1 MRLKLFSKNLTILF
15 CTLFFLVGC
24 ADNIKVS
31 KKEAV
36 DAFVD
41 RSEKLA
47 QDFKDP
53 IETKAYPKTLIQF
66 TYGPDSLK
74 NNNFLEYLVLSKAN
88 LSSDVLKQIEEEENE
103 YQYKSNERKTYLNIY
118 KKQLENY
125 QRESSV
131 YKRLAQETNVSF
143 TDTKALKI
151 IQELVSQAG
160 LNFQKSIEQNPKE
173 PFDENIKTSIL
184 TSGKLIDVLEEVAS
198 KYKLYLSLTRDF
210 KTIVVSNKP
219 APTNLKIDKN
229 LTQDVNL
236 AERDFKKIQSALSE
250 LSDDHKKSSIGNG
263 KYYADKLETKF
274 AQNFIEKLMYQINE
288 DQIFESKTREASE
301 LRKALI
307 GFSDSKSSENIQP
320 KTTAIFKANLKNGE
334 EKVIQKFNIFNDS
347 PENMLTLLQSY
358 SIFNCGKDVKPLTP
372 GSNNKNTPQSLT
384 PSQIQTAPQI
394 QNSNNTTLQNQ
405 NNKTDQGN
413 VQQNNTQQNTPQQN
427 LGQFK
432 ASDDGLNYLSDKK
445 ENDESNSLYIA
456 NTSGCVIFNKDSTGV
471 VASGSIVDM
480 QLVDHFI
487 SDQDKPVKQA
497 LIEVYIVEVSTDWK
511 RQIQSKINQGNNK
524 FATGVVASFTNTG
537 GLSMNAILGNNANIA
552 SFISLLESNSLGK
565 NVSNPLIL
573 VKDGKTGVVNKV
585 RTISQ
590 VLSNDVTPIAGGTTA
605 LYSSKQLK
613 SIEAPLNLEITPS
626 INKHNDNIQLKFKF
640 TETTFDDDTKF
651 ETPSTKNEIN
661 SELIT
666 QPGEIVV
673 MAGLIKEKNNKSYT
687 GLPGLSSAGLNSL
700 YGSFVSLL
708 GGSQTQTNSGSE
720 LLVFI
725 NPTVITNKN
734 IGKTINRANY

>member
-1 MRLKLFSKNLTILF
+1 MRLKLFPKNFAILF
-15 CTLFFLVGC
+15 CLLFLVGC
-24 ADNIKVS
+24 AENIKVS

-88 LSSDVLKQIEEEENE
+88 LSSDVLKQIQEEENE
-103 YQYKSNERKTYLNIY
+103 YQYKSNERKTYLNVY
-118 KKQLENY
+118 KKQIENY
-125 QRESSV
+125 QKESSV
-131 YKRLAQETNVSF
+131 YKKLGQETNVSF
-143 TDTKALKI
+143 TDTRALKI
-151 IQELVSQAG
+151 IQELVGQAG
-160 LNFQKSIEQNPKE
+160 LNFQKSIEDNPKE
-173 PFDENIKTSIL
+173 PFNENIKISIQ
-184 TSGKLIDVLEEVAS
+184 TSGKLLDILEEVAA
-198 KYKLYLSLTRDF
+198 KYKLYLSITRDF

-236 AERDFKKIQSALSE
+236 AEKDLKKIQLALSQ
-250 LSDDHKKSSIGNG
+250 LSDDHKKSSVDNE
-263 KYYADKLETKF
+263 KDYADKLETKF
-274 AQNFIEKLMYQINE
+274 AQNFIKKLMYQINE
-288 DQIFESKTREASE
+288 DQIFESKIKEASE
-301 LRKALI
+301 LRRALI
-307 GFSDSKSSENIQP
+307 GFSVNKDSENTQP

-358 SIFNCGKDVKPLTP
+358 SIFNCGKDVKTP
-372 GSNNKNTPQSLT
+372 NTGSINPNTKNNQQIPTTPQ
-384 PSQIQTAPQI
+384 PQ
-394 QNSNNTTLQNQ
+394 NNNNVNQQNQ
-405 NNKTDQGN
+405 NNKIDQN
-413 VQQNNTQQNTPQQN
+413 ASQQNIPQQN
-427 LGQFK
+427 VGQFIL
-432 ASDDGLNYLSDKK
+432 SEDGLNYLGDKK
-445 ENDESNSLYIA
+445 ESDDSNSLYIA
-456 NTSGCVIFNKDSTGV
+456 NTSGCVIFNKDSTGI

-497 LIEVYIVEVSTDWK
+497 MIEVYIVEVSTDWK

-524 FATGVVASFTNTG
+524 FATGVVGSLTNTG
-537 GLSMNAILGNNANIA
+537 GLSMQAVLGNNVNIQ
-552 SFISLLESNSLGK
+552 SFISLLESNALGRSI
-565 NVSNPLIL
+565 SNPLIL

-585 RTISQ
+585 REIKRILTNPATSGGNTLIPATEQ
-590 VLSNDVTPIAGGTTA
+590 VNTVN
-605 LYSSKQLK
+605 
-613 SIEAPLNLEITPS
+613 APLNLEITAN
-626 INKHNDNIQLKFKF
+626 INKHNDNIQLKFVFK
-640 TETTFDDDTKF
+640 ETTFDDDTNF
-651 ETPSTKNEIN
+651 VSPSTKNEIN
-661 SELIT
+661 SELIA
-666 QPGEIVV
+666 QPGEIIV
-673 MAGLIKEKNNKSYT
+673 MAGLLKEKNNKSYT
-687 GLPGLSSAGLNSL
+687 GLPGLSGLGLNSL

>member
-1 MRLKLFSKNLTILF
+1 MRLKLSPKNLAILF
-15 CTLFFLVGC
+15 CLLFLVGC

-88 LSSDVLKQIEEEENE
+88 LSSDVLKQIQEEENE

-125 QRESSV
+125 QKESSV
-131 YKRLAQETNVSF
+131 YKRLGQETNVSF
-143 TDTKALKI
+143 TDTKALKV
-151 IQELVSQAG
+151 IQELVAQAG
-160 LNFQKSIEQNPKE
+160 LNFQKSIEDSPKE
-173 PFDENIKTSIL
+173 PFNENIKISL
-184 TSGKLIDVLEEVAS
+184 QTSGKLLDILEEVAT
-198 KYKLYLSLTRDF
+198 KYKLYLSITRDF

-236 AERDFKKIQSALSE
+236 AEKDLKKIQLALSE
-250 LSDDHKKSSIGNG
+250 LSDDHKKSSVDNE
-263 KYYADKLETKF
+263 KDYADKLETKF
-274 AQNFIEKLMYQINE
+274 AQNFIKKLMYQINE
-288 DQIFESKTREASE
+288 DQIFESKTKEASE
-301 LRKALI
+301 LRRALI
-307 GFSDSKSSENIQP
+307 GFSVNKDSENTQP

-358 SIFNCGKDVKPLTP
+358 SIFNCGKDLKAPNTGAINP
-372 GSNNKNTPQSLT
+372 NTKNNQQNP
-384 PSQIQTAPQI
+384 TAPQP
-394 QNSNNTTLQNQ
+394 QNNNNVNQQNQNQQNQ
-405 NNKTDQGN
+405 NNKIDQN
-413 VQQNNTQQNTPQQN
+413 ASQQNIPQQN
-427 LGQFK
+427 VGQFK
-432 ASDDGLNYLSDKK
+432 SSEDGLNYLSDKK
-445 ENDESNSLYIA
+445 ESDDSNSLYIA
-456 NTSGCVIFNKDSTGV
+456 NTSGCVIFNKDSTGI

-497 LIEVYIVEVSTDWK
+497 MIEVYIVEVSTDWK

-524 FATGVVASFTNTG
+524 FATGVVGSLTNTG
-537 GLSMNAILGNNANIA
+537 GLSMQAILGNNVNIA
-552 SFISLLESNSLGK
+552 SFINLLESNALGRSI
-565 NVSNPLIL
+565 SNPLIL

-585 RTISQ
+585 REIKQILTNPATSGGSTLIPATQQ
-590 VLSNDVTPIAGGTTA
+590 VNTVD
-605 LYSSKQLK
+605 
-613 SIEAPLNLEITPS
+613 APLNLEITAN
-626 INKHNDNIQLKFKF
+626 INKHNDNIQLKFVFK
-640 TETTFDDDTKF
+640 ETTFDDDTNF
-651 ETPSTKNEIN
+651 VSPSTKNEIN
-661 SELIT
+661 SELIA
-666 QPGEIVV
+666 QPGEVIV
-673 MAGLIKEKNNKSYT
+673 MAGLLKEKNNKSYT
-687 GLPGLSSAGLNSL
+687 GLPGLSGLGLNSL

>member
-1 MRLKLFSKNLTILF
+1 MRLKLFPKNFAILF
-15 CTLFFLVGC
+15 CLLFLVGC

-88 LSSDVLKQIEEEENE
+88 LSSDVLKQIQEEENE

-125 QRESSV
+125 QKESSV
-131 YKRLAQETNVSF
+131 YKRLGQETNVSF
-143 TDTKALKI
+143 TDTKALKV
-151 IQELVSQAG
+151 IQELVAQAG
-160 LNFQKSIEQNPKE
+160 LNFQKSIEDSPKE
-173 PFDENIKTSIL
+173 PFNENIKISL
-184 TSGKLIDVLEEVAS
+184 QTSGKLLDILEEVAT
-198 KYKLYLSLTRDF
+198 KYKLYLSITRDF

-236 AERDFKKIQSALSE
+236 AEKDLKKIQLALSE
-250 LSDDHKKSSIGNG
+250 LSDDHKKSSVDNE
-263 KYYADKLETKF
+263 KDYTDKLETKF
-274 AQNFIEKLMYQINE
+274 AQNFIKKLMYQINE
-288 DQIFESKTREASE
+288 DQIFESKTKVASE
-301 LRKALI
+301 LRRALI
-307 GFSDSKSSENIQP
+307 GFSVNKDSENTQP

-358 SIFNCGKDVKPLTP
+358 SIFNCGKDLKAPNTGAINP
-372 GSNNKNTPQSLT
+372 NTKNNQQNP
-384 PSQIQTAPQI
+384 TAPQP
-394 QNSNNTTLQNQ
+394 QNNNNVNQQNQNQQNQ
-405 NNKTDQGN
+405 NNKIDQN
-413 VQQNNTQQNTPQQN
+413 ASQQNIPQQN
-427 LGQFK
+427 VGQFK
-432 ASDDGLNYLSDKK
+432 SSEDGLNYLSDKK
-445 ENDESNSLYIA
+445 ESDDSNSLYIA
-456 NTSGCVIFNKDSTGV
+456 NTSGCVIFNKDSTGI

-497 LIEVYIVEVSTDWK
+497 MIEVYIVEVSTDWK

-524 FATGVVASFTNTG
+524 FATGVVGSLTNTG
-537 GLSMNAILGNNANIA
+537 GLSMQAILGNNVNIA
-552 SFISLLESNSLGK
+552 SFINLLESNALGRSI
-565 NVSNPLIL
+565 SNPLIL

-585 RTISQ
+585 REITQILTNPATSGGSTLIPATQQ
-590 VLSNDVTPIAGGTTA
+590 VNTVD
-605 LYSSKQLK
+605 
-613 SIEAPLNLEITPS
+613 APLNLEITAN
-626 INKHNDNIQLKFKF
+626 INKHNDNIQLKFVFK
-640 TETTFDDDTKF
+640 ETTFDDDTNF
-651 ETPSTKNEIN
+651 VSPSTKNEIN
-661 SELIT
+661 SELIA
-666 QPGEIVV
+666 QPGEVIV
-673 MAGLIKEKNNKSYT
+673 MAGLLKEKNNKSYT
-687 GLPGLSSAGLNSL
+687 GLPGLSGLGLNSL

>member
-1 MRLKLFSKNLTILF
+1 MRLKLFPKNFAILF
-15 CTLFFLVGC
+15 CLLFLVGC
-24 ADNIKVS
+24 AENVKVS

-88 LSSDVLKQIEEEENE
+88 LSSDVLKQIQEEENE
-103 YQYKSNERKTYLNIY
+103 YQYKSNERKTYLNVY

-125 QRESSV
+125 QKESSV
-131 YKRLAQETNVSF
+131 YKRLGQETNVSF
-143 TDTKALKI
+143 TDTRALKV
-151 IQELVSQAG
+151 IQELVGQAG
-160 LNFQKSIEQNPKE
+160 LNFQKSIEDNPKE
-173 PFDENIKTSIL
+173 PFNENIKISL
-184 TSGKLIDVLEEVAS
+184 QTSGKLLDILEEVAA
-198 KYKLYLSLTRDF
+198 KYKLYLSITRDF

-236 AERDFKKIQSALSE
+236 AERDLKKIQLALSQ
-250 LSDDHKKSSIGNG
+250 LSDDDKKLSVDNE
-263 KYYADKLETKF
+263 KDYADKLETKF
-274 AQNFIEKLMYQINE
+274 AQNFIKKLMYQINE
-288 DQIFESKTREASE
+288 DQIFESKIKEASE
-301 LRKALI
+301 LRRSLI
-307 GFSDSKSSENIQP
+307 GFSLNKDSENTQP
-320 KTTAIFKANLKNGE
+320 KTTAIFKANLKIGE

-358 SIFNCGKDVKPLTP
+358 SIFNCGKDVKATNTRSINPNTK
-372 GSNNKNTPQSLT
+372 NNQQNPTTPQ
-384 PSQIQTAPQI
+384 PQ
-394 QNSNNTTLQNQ
+394 NNNNANQQNQ
-405 NNKTDQGN
+405 NNKIDQN
-413 VQQNNTQQNTPQQN
+413 ASQEIIPQQN
-427 LGQFK
+427 VGQFK
-432 ASDDGLNYLSDKK
+432 SSEDGLNYLSDKK
-445 ENDESNSLYIA
+445 ESDESNSLYIA
-456 NTSGCVIFNKDSTGV
+456 NTSGCVIFNKDSTGI

-497 LIEVYIVEVSTDWK
+497 MIEVYIVEVSTDWK

-524 FATGVVASFTNTG
+524 FATGVVGNLTNTG
-537 GLSMNAILGNNANIA
+537 GLSMQAILGNNLNIA
-552 SFISLLESNSLGK
+552 AFINLLESNELGRSI
-565 NVSNPLIL
+565 SNPLIL

-585 RTISQ
+585 REIRGILTNPATSGGNTLIPATQQINTI
-590 VLSNDVTPIAGGTTA
+590 N
-605 LYSSKQLK
+605 
-613 SIEAPLNLEITPS
+613 APLNLEITAN
-626 INKHNDNIQLKFKF
+626 INKHNDNIQLKFVFK
-640 TETTFDDDTKF
+640 ETTFDDDTNF
-651 ETPSTKNEIN
+651 VSPSTKNEIN
-661 SELIT
+661 SELIA
-666 QPGEIVV
+666 QPGEIIV
-673 MAGLIKEKNNKSYT
+673 MAGLLKEKNNKSYI
-687 GLPGLSSAGLNSL
+687 GLPGLSGLGLNSL

>member
-1 MRLKLFSKNLTILF
+1 MRLKLFPKNFAILF
-15 CTLFFLVGC
+15 CLLFLVGC

-88 LSSDVLKQIEEEENE
+88 LSSDVLKQIQEEENE

-125 QRESSV
+125 QKESSV
-131 YKRLAQETNVSF
+131 YKRLGQETNVSF
-143 TDTKALKI
+143 TDTKALKV
-151 IQELVSQAG
+151 IQELVAQAG
-160 LNFQKSIEQNPKE
+160 LNFQKSIEDSPKE
-173 PFDENIKTSIL
+173 PFNENIKISL
-184 TSGKLIDVLEEVAS
+184 QTSGKLLDILEEVAT
-198 KYKLYLSLTRDF
+198 KYKLYLSITRDF

-236 AERDFKKIQSALSE
+236 AEKDLKKIQLALSE
-250 LSDDHKKSSIGNG
+250 LSDDHKKSSVDNE
-263 KYYADKLETKF
+263 KDYTDKLETKF
-274 AQNFIEKLMYQINE
+274 AQNFIKKLMYQINE
-288 DQIFESKTREASE
+288 DQIFESKTKEASE
-301 LRKALI
+301 LRRALI
-307 GFSDSKSSENIQP
+307 GFSVNKDSENTQP

-358 SIFNCGKDVKPLTP
+358 SIFNCGKDLKAPNTGAINP
-372 GSNNKNTPQSLT
+372 NTKNNQQNP
-384 PSQIQTAPQI
+384 TAPQP
-394 QNSNNTTLQNQ
+394 QNNNNVNQQNQNQQNQ
-405 NNKTDQGN
+405 NNKIDQN
-413 VQQNNTQQNTPQQN
+413 ASQQNIPQQN
-427 LGQFK
+427 VGQFK
-432 ASDDGLNYLSDKK
+432 SSEDGLNYLSDKK
-445 ENDESNSLYIA
+445 ESDDSNSLYIA
-456 NTSGCVIFNKDSTGV
+456 NTSGCVIFNKDSTGI

-497 LIEVYIVEVSTDWK
+497 MIEVYIVEVSTDWK

-524 FATGVVASFTNTG
+524 FATGVVGSLTNTG
-537 GLSMNAILGNNANIA
+537 GLSMQAILGNNVNIA
-552 SFISLLESNSLGK
+552 SFINLLESNALGRSI
-565 NVSNPLIL
+565 SNPLIL

-585 RTISQ
+585 REITQILTNPATSGGSTLIPATQQ
-590 VLSNDVTPIAGGTTA
+590 VNTVD
-605 LYSSKQLK
+605 
-613 SIEAPLNLEITPS
+613 APLNLEITAN
-626 INKHNDNIQLKFKF
+626 INKHNDNIQLKFVFK
-640 TETTFDDDTKF
+640 ETTFDDDTNF
-651 ETPSTKNEIN
+651 VSPSTKNEIN
-661 SELIT
+661 SELIA
-666 QPGEIVV
+666 QPGEVIV
-673 MAGLIKEKNNKSYT
+673 MAGLLKEKNNKSYT
-687 GLPGLSSAGLNSL
+687 GLPGLSGLGLNSL

>member
-1 MRLKLFSKNLTILF
+1 M
-15 CTLFFLVGC
+15 
-24 ADNIKVS
+24 
-31 KKEAV
+31 

-88 LSSDVLKQIEEEENE
+88 LSTDVLKQIEEEENE
-103 YQYKSNERKTYLNIY
+103 YQYKSKERKTYLNIY

-125 QRESSV
+125 QKESSV

-160 LNFQKSIEQNPKE
+160 LNFQKSIEENPKE
-173 PFDENIKTSIL
+173 PFNENIKTSIQ
-184 TSGKLIDVLEEVAS
+184 TSGKLIDVLEEIVS
-198 KYKLYLSLTRDF
+198 KYQLYLSLTRDF

-229 LTQDVNL
+229 LTQDANL
-236 AERDFKKIQSALSE
+236 SDKDFKKIQSALSE
-250 LSDDHKKSSIGNG
+250 LSDDHKKSSIGDG

-274 AQNFIEKLMYQINE
+274 AQNFIEKLIYQINE
-288 DQIFESKTREASE
+288 DQIIESKTREASE
-301 LRKALI
+301 LRKLLI
-307 GFSDSKSSENIQP
+307 GFSENKEVENLQS

-358 SIFNCGKDVKPLTP
+358 SIFNCGKDTKLVTS
-372 GSNNKNTPQSLT
+372 GSNSSNNKNTSQSST
-384 PSQIQTAPQI
+384 TGQDQITSQI
-394 QNSNNTTLQNQ
+394 QNSNNVNLQNQ
-405 NNKTDQGN
+405 NNKIDQS
-413 VQQNNTQQNTPQQN
+413 NTQQNTLQQN

-432 ASDDGLNYLSDKK
+432 SSDDGLKYLSDKK
-445 ENDESNSLYIA
+445 ENDDSNSLFIA
-456 NTSGCVIFNKDSTGV
+456 NTSGCVIFNKDSTGI

-480 QLVDHFI
+480 QLVDHFV

-497 LIEVYIVEVSTDWK
+497 MIEVYIVEVSTGWQ
-511 RQIQSKINQGNNK
+511 RQIQSQINQGNNK
-524 FATGVVASFTNTG
+524 FATGVVGNLTNGG
-537 GLSMNAILGNNANIA
+537 GLSMSAVLGNNVNIA
-552 SFISLLESNSLGK
+552 SFISLLEANSLGRSI
-565 NVSNPLIL
+565 SNPLIL

-585 RTISQ
+585 REIKQILTNPATSGGNTLIPATQQ
-590 VLSNDVTPIAGGTTA
+590 VNTVD
-605 LYSSKQLK
+605 
-613 SIEAPLNLEITPS
+613 APLNLEITAN
-626 INKHNDNIQLKFKF
+626 INKHNDNIQLKFVFK
-640 TETTFDDDTKF
+640 ETTFDDDTNF
-651 ETPSTKNEIN
+651 VSPSTKNEIN
-661 SELIT
+661 SELIA
-666 QPGEIVV
+666 QPGEVIV
-673 MAGLIKEKNNKSYT
+673 MAGLLKEKNNKSYT
-687 GLPGLSSAGLNSL
+687 GLPGLSSLGLNSL

-708 GGSQTQTNSGSE
+708 GGSQSLTNSGSE

-734 IGKTINRANY
+734 IGKTLNRANY

>member
-15 CTLFFLVGC
+15 CTLFLVGC

-103 YQYKSNERKTYLNIY
+103 YQYKLNERKTYLNIY

-125 QRESSV
+125 QKESSV

-143 TDTKALKI
+143 TDTRALKI

-160 LNFQKSIEQNPKE
+160 LNFQKSIEENPKE
-173 PFDENIKTSIL
+173 PFNENIKTSIQ

-198 KYKLYLSLTRDF
+198 KYKLHLSLTRDF

-250 LSDDHKKSSIGNG
+250 LSDDHKKSSIGDG

-288 DQIFESKTREASE
+288 DQIFESKIREASE

-307 GFSDSKSSENIQP
+307 GFSDSKNSENIQP
-320 KTTAIFKANLKNGE
+320 KTTAIFKENLKNGE

-372 GSNNKNTPQSLT
+372 GSNNKNTPQSLM
-384 PSQIQTAPQI
+384 PGQIQTVPQI

-413 VQQNNTQQNTPQQN
+413 VQQSNTQQNTPQQN

-445 ENDESNSLYIA
+445 ENDDSNSLYIA
-456 NTSGCVIFNKDSTGV
+456 NTSGCVIFNKDSTGI

-497 LIEVYIVEVSTDWK
+497 MIEVYIVEVSTGWQ

-524 FATGVVASFTNTG
+524 FATGVVGNLTNGG
-537 GLSMNAILGNNANIA
+537 GLSMSAVLGNKVNIA
-552 SFISLLESNSLGK
+552 SFISLLEANSLGRSI
-565 NVSNPLIL
+565 SNPLIL

-585 RTISQ
+585 REIKQILTNPATSGGNTLIPATQQ
-590 VLSNDVTPIAGGTTA
+590 VNTVD
-605 LYSSKQLK
+605 
-613 SIEAPLNLEITPS
+613 APLNLEITAN
-626 INKHNDNIQLKFKF
+626 INKHNDNIQLKFVFK
-640 TETTFDDDTKF
+640 ETTFDDDTNF
-651 ETPSTKNEIN
+651 VSPSTKNEIN
-661 SELIT
+661 SELIA
-666 QPGEIVV
+666 QPGEVIV
-673 MAGLIKEKNNKSYT
+673 MAGLLKEKNNKSYT
-687 GLPGLSSAGLNSL
+687 GLPGLSSLGLNSL

-734 IGKTINRANY
+734 IGKTLNRANY